1 MQHGHAQRADE
12 RSDLMS
18 DRTIHRKPVRFA
30 ALIAAVLYLIVAAL
44 WITWS
49 DQLLLSVEPDMDA
62 KGITR
67 LHTYMGWLFVAVT
80 ALGLYL
86 LLNRSLTRILRSEVV
101 SQAATQRY
109 RELFDSSIDG
119 VLVARPDDGTI
130 LGANAAACRMFGY
143 SEQEMLCLR
152 RADLMDVAD
161 QRWANALQ
169 LRQLSRSARAELMFI
184 RKDGTRFQGE
194 VSSTLFRDEHGR
206 EYSSAILRD
215 VTERNL
221 AEQAR
226 RATEERYRA
235 LFFNNP
241 LPMWIY
247 DVESFKFLAVN
258 DVACESYGYSRD
270 EFHAMTILSICA
282 EEDQTL
288 VRHAVEQD
296 KTIALTGRIW
306 RHRKKDGSIIRAEL
320 TSHDLEWEG
329 GRARFACP
337 IDITE
342 RLRADEAVKEA
353 NRSLEQKAAERTSAL
368 AESEARQRILTDAIP
383 QIVWFIDAKGRAQY
397 LNHAWFAFSGRTLEQ
412 SLGYGWLEALH
423 PDDIDSVRDA
433 WQAAGSH
440 GAQFEGR
447 CRIRAANGQ
456 YGSFIYAARPV
467 RNDEGAI
474 THWVGVHTD
483 VTELERAQN
492 ALRQSNAELEAFS
505 YTVSHDLQAP
515 LRTINGYSQ
524 ILIEDYADQLD
535 EGATKTLGRI
545 TRAAAKMSVMI
556 DELLALA
563 RVSRI
568 KIQPTEIDVTTI
580 ARDIVTELQASEVTR
595 QVEWRMQEGVAA
607 TGDLRLVRTAL
618 ENLLSNAWKFT
629 SKRDNAVIE
638 VGCTR
643 NAEGEIV
650 LHVKDNG
657 AGFDMAYAGK
667 LFGVFQR
674 LHSEAEFEGVGIGL
688 ATVRRIVQRHGGRIW
703 AESKVGEGTILYFTL
718 PSLT

>member
-1 MQHGHAQRADE
+1 MQHSHAKRPDE
-12 RSDLMS
+12 RGDLMS
-18 DRTIHRKPVRFA
+18 DRTIGRKPTRFA
-30 ALIAAVLYLIVAAL
+30 ALIGTVLYLIVAAL

-62 KGITR
+62 KGITK
-67 LHTYMGWLFVAVT
+67 LHTYKGWLFVAVT
-80 ALGLYL
+80 SLGLYL
-86 LLNRSLTRILRSEVV
+86 LLNRSLARILRSDLASE
-101 SQAATQRY
+101 AATQRY
-109 RELFDSSIDG
+109 RELFDNSVDG
-119 VLVARPDDGTI
+119 VLIAGPDDGNI
-130 LGANAAACRMFGY
+130 LGANAAVCRMFGY
-143 SEQEMLCLR
+143 SEQEMLRLR
-152 RADLMDVAD
+152 RADIMDLTD
-161 QRWANALQ
+161 QRWANALEG
-169 LRQLSRSARAELMFI
+169 RELSRSVRAELSFI
-184 RKDGTRFQGE
+184 RKDGTRFQSE
-194 VSSTLFRDEHGR
+194 VSSNLFRDEHGR

-226 RATEERYRA
+226 GATEERYRA

-270 EFHAMTILSICA
+270 EFHAMTIVSIGA

-288 VRHAVEQD
+288 LRHAVEQD
-296 KTIALTGRIW
+296 KTIALTRRIW
-306 RHRKKDGSIIRAEL
+306 RHRKKDGSIIRVEL
-320 TSHDLEWEG
+320 TSHYLKWEG
-329 GRARFACP
+329 RPARFACP

-342 RLRADEAVKEA
+342 RLRADEAIKEA
-353 NRSLEQKAAERTSAL
+353 NRSLEQKVAERTSAL

-383 QIVWFIDAKGRAQY
+383 QIVWFIDPQGRVQY
-397 LNHAWFAFSGRTLEQ
+397 LNHAWFAFSGRTLEE

-423 PDDIDSVRDA
+423 PDDVDSVRDA

-440 GAQFEGR
+440 GGQFEGR
-447 CRIRAANGQ
+447 CRIRAAKGQ
-456 YGSFIYAARPV
+456 YGSFIYAVRPV
-467 RNDEGAI
+467 HNEEGAI

-556 DELLALA
+556 EELLALA

-568 KIQPTEIDVTTI
+568 QIQPTEIDVTAI
-580 ARDIVTELQASEVTR
+580 AKDIATELQASDVTR
-595 QVEWRMQEGVAA
+595 QVEWRVQEGVAA
-607 TGDLRLVRTAL
+607 AGDLRLVRTAL

-629 SKRDNAVIE
+629 CKQDNAVIE
-638 VGCTR
+638 VGCAR
-643 NAEGEIV
+643 NAEGESV

-674 LHSEAEFEGVGIGL
+674 LHSEAEFEGMGIGL

-703 AESKVGEGTILYFTL
+703 AESKVGEGATFYFTL
-718 PSLT
+718 PNAI